1 MPCPNLPYAA
11 RCARVFEQYEKKMK
25 TGEKRWQR
33 RPTFGVQKKGIGEDR
48 ELGVLLRVFVALALS
63 ICPAGETVGE
73 IGDVTGSRA
82 CGFAQVAT
90 ERNDTAVVA
99 SGGGVGVAVV
109 DEVLHEAV
117 AGCGALRAVLHHVVD
132 GLVGVVGVEFG
143 TSVRLHE
150 TGVGDAAVGGG
161 HLDFGAAVSL
171 GGGC

>member
-1 MPCPNLPYAA
+1 
-11 RCARVFEQYEKKMK
+11 MK
-25 TGEKRWQR
+25 LGIL
-33 RPTFGVQKKGIGEDR
+33 FGV
-48 ELGVLLRVFVALALS
+48 LVALALS
-63 ICPAGETVGE
+63 ICPASQTVGE
-73 IGDVTGSRA
+73 IGDIASCRA
-82 CGFAQVAT
+82 CSFAQVAT
-90 ERNDTAVVA
+90 QRDNAAVVA

-117 AGCGALRAVLHHVVD
+117 AGCGSLCAVLHHVVN

-171 GGGC
+171 GREC

>member
-1 MPCPNLPYAA
+1 
-11 RCARVFEQYEKKMK
+11 MK
-25 TGEKRWQR
+25 LGIL
-33 RPTFGVQKKGIGEDR
+33 FGV
-48 ELGVLLRVFVALALS
+48 LVALALS
-63 ICPAGETVGE
+63 ICPAGQTVGE
-73 IGDVTGSRA
+73 IGDITGGRA

-90 ERNDTAVVA
+90 QRNDTAVVA

-117 AGCGALRAVLHHVVD
+117 AGCGSLCAVLHHVVD

-150 TGVGDAAVGGG
+150 TGVGNATVGGG

-171 GGGC
+171 GEGC